1 MPRPNVSQHYLEM
14 ELGIKGHL
22 SSRNVLQRLTDN
34 CLADT
39 CLPDTCLPDTC
50 LPEDGLTDYGSPAN
64 DEAWFSPLWF

>member
-39 CLPDTCLPDTC
+39 CLP
-50 LPEDGLTDYGSPAN
+50 EDGLTDYGSPAN